1 MNHCALDWQ
10 AHPQNWS
17 RVCKQQTRRKWPTLL
32 SRYSCR
38 DWTKLKANY
47 RCDFSK
53 GENLLMA
60 CGYQSSEA
68 THSDWGLLNSRTT
81 APIQPA
87 WPTQQ
92 GRDPSGYLP

>member
-1 MNHCALDWQ
+1 MDHCALDLR

-17 RVCKQQTRRKWPTLL
+17 RVCKQQTQRKWPTLL

-47 RCDFSK
+47 RCDFPK
-53 GENLLMA
+53 GEKLLMA

-68 THSDWGLLNSRTT
+68 TVGRATVEKQGGSLGGQYSPGLCSFH
-81 APIQPA
+81 
-87 WPTQQ
+87 
-92 GRDPSGYLP
+92 